1 VNINMLYEFKFYKD
15 GQVSTEIKNE
25 GIKFKPVFY
34 CLSKDFNNVHIYCD
48 GILTWGISKYGST
61 CYVTRYIEEYVLAR
75 YTLEDR
81 KITGIVYVYS
91 KDHLKYILQYKN
103 NNLHGK
109 QFNLDKNYSINVC
122 QGKLEDPIIYFAHSV
137 IRDRLKWS

>member
-1 VNINMLYEFKFYKD
+1 MLFEFKFYKD

-34 CLSKDFNNVHIYCD
+34 CLSRDFNNVHIYCD

-61 CYVTRYIEEYVLAR
+61 CYVTRYMDEYVLAR
-75 YTLEDR
+75 YTLENA

-91 KDHLKYILQYKN
+91 KDHLRYILQYKN

-109 QFNLDKNYSINVC
+109 QFNLDKNYFAYAEN
-122 QGKLEDPIIYFAHSV
+122 GKIDDTLFYFAHSIV
-137 IRDRLKWS
+137 RDHLKWT